1 MRALLLSGLLGLAVA
16 PHAQPLAEG
25 GAQRIAL
32 GRGGVALGGDVWGH
46 ANAASWAALDG
57 RAAGLQ
63 ASQAYGLSELRLAAL
78 AVATPTPV
86 GTVALAARTY
96 GFDQHRETRVE
107 LGLGRSLPLSR
118 ARSLEAGVAL
128 GVETTSTSD
137 RGETTFGSTN
147 TLVLSAGVQGEVLT
161 GFRVGLS
168 GRNLLG
174 VARSAESDLS
184 SPISTVP
191 SVAVG
196 VAYAP
201 SETATVVL
209 DATQDL
215 DFGLGVSGGVEIV
228 PVEMLTLRVGAGTT
242 PTRYSAGVGVRASGL
257 VADLAFEKH
266 QDLGVTPAVGLGI
279 SF

>member
-1 MRALLLSGLLGLAVA
+1 MRALLLLALLGVA
-16 PHAQPLAEG
+16 DAAAQPLAEG
-25 GAQRIAL
+25 GARRIAL

-46 ANAASWAALDG
+46 ANAASWADLDG

-78 AVATPTPV
+78 AVAAPTPV

-107 LGLGRSLPLSR
+107 LGAGRTVALSRSRSLDV
-118 ARSLEAGVAL
+118 GVAL
-128 GVETTSTSD
+128 GVESTRTAD

-147 TLVLSAGVQGEVLT
+147 TLVLSAGVQGEVLR
-161 GFRVGLS
+161 GVRVGLS

-174 VARSAESDLS
+174 VARSAEADLS

-196 VAYAP
+196 LAYEP

-209 DATQDL
+209 DAVQDL
-215 DFGLGVSGGVEIV
+215 DFGLGVSGGVEV
-228 PVEMLTLRVGAGTT
+228 LPVEMLAIRVGAGTT
-242 PTRYSAGVGVRASGL
+242 PVRYSAGVGVRASGL
-257 VADLAFEKH
+257 VADLAVEKH
-266 QDLGVTPAVGLGI
+266 QELGLTPAVGLGI

>member
-1 MRALLLSGLLGLAVA
+1 MRALLLLGLLGLTAA
-16 PHAQPLAEG
+16 AGAQPLAEG
-25 GAQRIAL
+25 GARRIAL
-32 GRGGVALGGDVWGH
+32 ARGGVALGGDVWGH
-46 ANAASWAALDG
+46 ANAAAWAGLDA

-96 GFDQHRETRVE
+96 GFEQHRETRVE
-107 LGLGRSLPLSR
+107 LGLGRRLPLSR
-118 ARSLEAGVAL
+118 SRSLDAGLAL
-128 GVETTSTSD
+128 GVESTSTAD
-137 RGETTFGSTN
+137 RGDVTFGSTN
-147 TLVLSAGVQGEVLT
+147 TFVLSAGVQGEVLS

-174 VARSAESDLS
+174 VARSADADLS
-184 SPISTVP
+184 SPLSTVP
-191 SVAVG
+191 TVGVG

-201 SETATVVL
+201 SAAATVVL

-215 DFGLGVSGGVEIV
+215 DAGLGVGGGVEIR

-242 PTRYSAGVGVRASGL
+242 PVRYSAGVGVRAAGL

-279 SF
+279 VF